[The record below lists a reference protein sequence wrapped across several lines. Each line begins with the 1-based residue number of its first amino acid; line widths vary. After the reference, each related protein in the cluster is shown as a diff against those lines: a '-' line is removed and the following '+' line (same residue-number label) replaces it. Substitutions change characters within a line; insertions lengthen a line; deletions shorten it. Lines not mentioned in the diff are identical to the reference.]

1 MFHEYRKLISKNDR
15 HTIFERT
22 DNLIID
28 TIQCFLEAG
37 YANPANKL
45 LVLERASVNL
55 NMIRF
60 FIRLM
65 KEIRTI
71 DNKKYVALQLLIDE
85 IGRMLGGWIRSKK
98 TPPPTGIDKV
108 ETRGVSEIKT
118 PLALRMERDFGRN
131 PDAEPKLSFVSSH
144 CFVSNLSLPSLKLRY
159 AAWSK
164 RTSESGYLFLP
175 VCITETRKCFSSDN
189 SSETSHSLIPEFN
202 LATPAKP

>member
-1 MFHEYRKLISKNDR
+1 MFCSRFSSNFLTSVLCRLPCRNLSHAENKFSGSTILSNNFLYILMNEIDIPIIQKSNDLYKMFHEYRKLISKNDR

-98 TPPPTGIDKV
+98 TPPPPGIDK
-108 ETRGVSEIKT
+108 
-118 PLALRMERDFGRN
+118 
-131 PDAEPKLSFVSSH
+131 
-144 CFVSNLSLPSLKLRY
+144 
-159 AAWSK
+159 
-164 RTSESGYLFLP
+164 
-175 VCITETRKCFSSDN
+175 
-189 SSETSHSLIPEFN
+189 
-202 LATPAKP
+202 

>member
-85 IGRMLGGWIRSKK
+85 IGRMLGGWIRSQRTVDKK
-98 TPPPTGIDKV
+98 
-108 ETRGVSEIKT
+108 
-118 PLALRMERDFGRN
+118 
-131 PDAEPKLSFVSSH
+131 
-144 CFVSNLSLPSLKLRY
+144 
-159 AAWSK
+159 
-164 RTSESGYLFLP
+164 
-175 VCITETRKCFSSDN
+175 
-189 SSETSHSLIPEFN
+189 
-202 LATPAKP
+202 